1 MCWGTF
7 CERWSSLWSRWRQ
20 GKKVVTEMC
29 VKQEIQ
35 QRSELLRC
43 VDGSDGAQL
52 FEEGSADEMQ

>member
-1 MCWGTF
+1 M
-7 CERWSSLWSRWRQ
+7 
-20 GKKVVTEMC
+20 VTEMC